1 MKKFWKLTI
10 AFGAVAASAALL
22 GARGTAQ
29 AGWTV
34 TEAAKPYAGTTIK
47 AVYLDRPGYKAA
59 AKLVPEFEKLTGIKV
74 ENEVIP
80 YENTREKMVLDFTS
94 KAGTYDVALTDVV
107 WVGEYAANGWLTPL
121 EKFTSDPKLADPA
134 LNLKGFFPI
143 LLDSFGT
150 WDKKLYGIP
159 FDNYAGLLFYNKCML
174 EKAGFK
180 SPPKTWDELMKVYA
194 PKLTNKAK
202 GQYAYALQSRRGET
216 QSADSFMRMLWPF
229 GGSLIDAKTFEPN
242 LLSAASQKG
251 LQFRQDLAKYMPDGI
266 VDYDHN
272 EAVNALAQGKVA
284 MITEWSAFNGTLN
297 DPASSKIGKCL
308 AVSTEPAG
316 PAGIKGALGGFSYG
330 VNAFSDEKKQAAA
343 YLFIQ
348 WITSEAKAKDYVRA
362 GGVSAR
368 TSAYT
373 DPAIQKAFPFTV
385 PMVKAWNQ
393 GNPVFRPRFPEWP
406 AISEVIAQIGT
417 EMQLGKVSVKDGSTQ
432 INAKVKEIL
441 GKAGYYDGKKP
452 KLQ

>member
-1 MKKFWKLTI
+1 VKTFLKLGA
-10 AFGAVAASAALL
+10 AFGLAAAAGLL
-22 GARGTAQ
+22 ATRSTAQ
-29 AGWTV
+29 GGWTV

-159 FDNYAGLLFYNKCML
+159 FDNYAGLMFYNKCML
-174 EKAGFK
+174 AKAGFK
-180 SPPKTWDELMKVYA
+180 APPKTWDELINVYA
-194 PKLTNKAK
+194 PKLTDKAK

-242 LLSAASQKG
+242 LLSAESQKG
-251 LQFRQDLAKYMPDGI
+251 LQFRQDLLKYMPEGI

-272 EAVNALAQGKVA
+272 EAVNALNQGKVA
-284 MITEWSAFNGTLN
+284 IITEWSAFNGTLN
-297 DPASSKIGKCL
+297 DPAASKIGKNCL
-308 AVSTEPAG
+308 GVTTEPSG

-348 WITSEAKAKDYVRA
+348 WITSEAKAKEYVRA

-368 TSAYT
+368 KSAYN
-373 DPAIQKAFPFTV
+373 DAAIKKAFPFTV

-406 AISEVIAQIGT
+406 AISEIVAQVGT
-417 EMQLGKVSVKDGSTQ
+417 EMMLGKVSVKDGATQ
-432 INAKVKEIL
+432 INGKVKDIL
-441 GKAGYYDGKKP
+441 TKAGYYDGKKP

>member
-1 MKKFWKLTI
+1 
-10 AFGAVAASAALL
+10 
-22 GARGTAQ
+22 
-29 AGWTV
+29 
-34 TEAAKPYAGTTIK
+34 
-47 AVYLDRPGYKAA
+47 
-59 AKLVPEFEKLTGIKV
+59 
-74 ENEVIP
+74 
-80 YENTREKMVLDFTS
+80 MVLDFTS

-159 FDNYAGLLFYNKCML
+159 FDNYAGLLFYNRCML

-216 QSADSFMRMLWPF
+216 QGADSFMRMLWPF

-242 LLSAASQKG
+242 LLSASSQKG

-373 DPAIQKAFPFTV
+373 DPAIKKAFPFTM

-406 AISEVIAQIGT
+406 AISEGRHGDAT
-417 EMQLGKVSVKDGSTQ
+417 R
-432 INAKVKEIL
+432 
-441 GKAGYYDGKKP
+441 
-452 KLQ
+452 

>member
-1 MKKFWKLTI
+1 MKNFWKLGI
-10 AFGAVAASAALL
+10 AFGTVAASAALL
-22 GARGTAQ
+22 GTRGTAQ

-59 AKLVPEFEKLTGIKV
+59 AKLVPEFEKLTGITV

-159 FDNYAGLLFYNKCML
+159 FDNYAGLLFYNRCML

-242 LLSAASQKG
+242 LPALGSIAKG
-251 LQFRQDLAKYMPDGI
+251 LAIPPRPRQVHARWHRRLRP
-266 VDYDHN
+266 
-272 EAVNALAQGKVA
+272 QR
-284 MITEWSAFNGTLN
+284 
-297 DPASSKIGKCL
+297 
-308 AVSTEPAG
+308 
-316 PAGIKGALGGFSYG
+316 GG
-330 VNAFSDEKKQAAA
+330 Q
-343 YLFIQ
+343 
-348 WITSEAKAKDYVRA
+348 RA
-362 GGVSAR
+362 GAG
-368 TSAYT
+368 
-373 DPAIQKAFPFTV
+373 
-385 PMVKAWNQ
+385 Q
-393 GNPVFRPRFPEWP
+393 GRHDHRMERLQRNPERPGLEQDW
-406 AISEVIAQIGT
+406 
-417 EMQLGKVSVKDGSTQ
+417 
-432 INAKVKEIL
+432 
-441 GKAGYYDGKKP
+441 
-452 KLQ
+452 

>member
-1 MKKFWKLTI
+1 MKHWKL
-10 AFGAVAASAALL
+10 AVGLGLAATAAGLMVT
-22 GARGTAQ
+22 RGTAQ
-29 AGWTV
+29 GAWSLA
-34 TEAAKPYAGTTIK
+34 EAAKPYAGTTIK

-59 AKLVPEFEKLTGIKV
+59 AKLVPEFEKITGIKV
-74 ENEVIP
+74 ESEVIP
-80 YENTREKMVLDFTS
+80 YENTREKEVLDFTA
-94 KAGTYDVALTDVV
+94 KGGEYDVALTDVV
-107 WVGEYAANGWLTPL
+107 WVGEFAANGWLTPL
-121 EKFTSDPKLADPA
+121 SKFTGDAKLADPA

-150 WDKKLYGIP
+150 WDKVLYGLP

-180 SPPKTWDELMKVYA
+180 TPPKTWDELMTKYA
-194 PKLTNKAK
+194 PKLTNAKA

-251 LQFRQDLAKYMPDGI
+251 LQFRQDLLKYMPPGI

-272 EAVNALAQGKVA
+272 EAVNGLAQGKVA

-297 DPASSKIGKCL
+297 DPKSSKIGKCL
-308 AVSTEPAG
+308 AVDTEPAG
-316 PAGIKGALGGFSYG
+316 PSGIKGALGGFSYG
-330 VNAFSDEKKQAAA
+330 VNAFSSEAEQAAS

-373 DPAIQKAFPFTV
+373 DPAIAKAFPFTV

-406 AISEVIAQIGT
+406 AISEIVAQVGT
-417 EMQLGKVSVKDGSTQ
+417 EMMLGKVSVKDGATQ

-441 GKAGYYDGKKP
+441 TKAGYYDGKKP

>member
-1 MKKFWKLTI
+1 VKNHFKI
-10 AFGAVAASAALL
+10 AVAFGIAAIAGTLVA
-22 GARGTAQ
+22 RTTAQ
-29 AGWTV
+29 GAWTLA
-34 TEAAKPYAGTTIK
+34 EAAKPYAGVTIK

-59 AKLVPEFEKLTGIKV
+59 AKLVPEFEKITGIKV

-159 FDNYAGLLFYNKCML
+159 FDNYAGLLFYNKCL
-174 EKAGFK
+174 LKSAGFNK
-180 SPPKTWDELMKVYA
+180 PPKTWDELMKVYA
-194 PKLTNKAK
+194 PKLTNAAK

-242 LLSAASQKG
+242 LLSAESQKG
-251 LQFRQDLAKYMPDGI
+251 LQFRQDLMKYMPPGI

-308 AVSTEPAG
+308 AVDTEPAG

-330 VNAFSDEKKQAAA
+330 VNAFSDAKKQAAA

-368 TSAYT
+368 VSAYK

-406 AISEVIAQIGT
+406 SISEIVAQVGT
-417 EMQLGKVSVKDGSTQ
+417 EMMLGKVSVKDGAAQ
-432 INAKVKEIL
+432 INGKVKDIL
-441 GKAGYYDGKKP
+441 DKAGYYSGKKP

>member
-1 MKKFWKLTI
+1 MRNYWKL
-10 AFGAVAASAALL
+10 GAVGALSA
-22 GARGTAQ
+22 GAIVAMTVRGSAQ
-29 AGWTV
+29 SSWSLE
-34 TEAAKPYAGTTIK
+34 EAAKPYAGVSIK
-47 AVYLDRPGYKAA
+47 AAYLDRPGYKAA
-59 AKLVPEFEKLTGIKV
+59 AVLVPEFEKMTGIKV

-80 YENTREKMVLDFTS
+80 YENTREKEVLDFTAKS
-94 KAGTYDVALTDVV
+94 AEYDVALVDVV
-107 WVGEYAANGWLTPL
+107 WVGEFAANGWLTPL
-121 EKFTSDPKLADPA
+121 SKFSSDPKLADPA

-150 WDKKLYGIP
+150 WNKVLYGLP

-174 EKAGFK
+174 QKAGFNR
-180 SPPKTWDELMKVYA
+180 PPKTWDELKDVYA
-194 PKLTNKAK
+194 PKLTNAK
-202 GQYAYALQSRRGET
+202 NGQYAYALQSRRGET

-251 LQFRQDLAKYMPDGI
+251 LNFRQDLMKYMPPGI

-272 EAVNALAQGKVA
+272 EAVNGLAQGKVA

-297 DPASSKIGKCL
+297 DPKSSKIGKCL
-308 AVSTEPAG
+308 AVTTEPAG

-330 VNAFSDEKKQAAA
+330 INSSSSDKEQAAA

-368 TSAYT
+368 TSAYK

-406 AISEVIAQIGT
+406 SISEVIALTGT
-417 EMQLGKVSVKDGSTQ
+417 EMMLGKVSVKDGATQ
-432 INAKVKEIL
+432 INAKVKDIL
-441 GKAGYYDGKKP
+441 NKAGYYDGKKP